1 MSPTS
6 DRDDELAEWET
17 TEADFDA
24 MFEEG
29 EPVTLIHGPTGKFQL
44 PPSRVTVTGNRMGG
58 VPAPRLGQAEA
69 LLHLSQASLG
79 KS

>member
-29 EPVTLIHGPTGKFQL
+29 EPAQLTGGPTGRIRALRSQ
-44 PPSRVTVTGNRMGG
+44 VTVKGNRMGVLPG
-58 VPAPRLGQAEA
+58 APTRV
-69 LLHLSQASLG
+69 
-79 KS
+79 